1 MTSPDG
7 APPYYRFR
15 SQARYARARADL
27 LGWYLT
33 FGQMDTDGPFD
44 PAAFAAEVPSDSPLL
59 TALAGRPAETQPET
73 LHAVLAYLRV
83 CLQLAEQDWPPSESF
98 EAALAAT
105 RTSRAMGTTAPSAP
119 PPPVETAEREESA
132 EPSLPQKTRRRPP
145 PRRALGG
152 LILLPLLV
160 LDCWGGGRLLQT
172 TVERHAM
179 AADLQRPLPAF
190 VTALSGLS
198 LSLPGFASA
207 CLGTAPDSCRNSDPA
222 LPYATDLRADLAR
235 ARSASSRMLA
245 ALAPLAPEGGADW
258 IVATP
263 AQNCRVGGADALE
276 GDWRLVS
283 ALCRVRERLTE
294 YELCL
299 VGHPMIADRQCAD
312 LMRLAMAD
320 TAFDCTDCP
329 PRPANV
335 FDPRLEWTRES
346 RVAAGLVLDARRF
359 AAPDPILRLTWIRLL
374 GDYGWL
380 HAEARRRYAA
390 LTN

>member
-1 MTSPDG
+1 MMAPVTAPVG

-33 FGQMDTDGPFD
+33 CGQTDTDAPFD
-44 PAAFAAEVPSDSPLL
+44 LEAFAAGVPADSPLVV
-59 TALAGRPAETQPET
+59 ALAHRPEQAGPET
-73 LHAVLAYLRV
+73 LDAALAYLRV

-98 EAALAAT
+98 EATLAAT
-105 RTSRAMGTTAPSAP
+105 RTSQLTRVGTAAAP
-119 PPPVETAEREESA
+119 PPPTSL
-132 EPSLPQKTRRRPP
+132 EPVAPPPAPAPRRRHPG
-145 PRRALGG
+145 RRFLRG
-152 LILLPLLV
+152 LVLLALLV
-160 LDCWGGGRLLQT
+160 AACWGGGRLLQT
-172 TVERHAM
+172 TVERRAM

-190 VTALSGLS
+190 GAALSGLS

-207 CLGTAPDSCRNSDPA
+207 CLATTPDRCRRTDPA
-222 LPYATDLRADLAR
+222 QAYATALRADLTH
-235 ARSASSRMLA
+235 ARSTSSQMLA
-245 ALAPLAPEGGADW
+245 ALAPLAPEDGTDW

-263 AQNCRVGGADALE
+263 AQNCQVGGADALE

-283 ALCRVRERLTE
+283 SLCRVRERLTE

-299 VGHPMIADRQCAD
+299 VDHPMISDRQCAD

-346 RVAAGLVLDARRF
+346 RVAAGLVLEARRF
-359 AAPDPILRLTWIRLL
+359 AAPEQILRLTWMRLVR
-374 GDYGWL
+374 DYHWL
-380 HAEARRRYAA
+380 RAEVLRHYAT
-390 LTN
+390 LSD